1 MKFLNI
7 KLVIIILLGSIIAV
21 AQSPDIT
28 GLEYYF
34 DTDPGFGNGVQVAV
48 SPDSITSTTFDLDI
62 STLDA
67 GTHYAFIR
75 AKDEDGV
82 WSFIYKM
89 IIQKVETLPVTTLDD
104 IVDLEYFFDTDPGY
118 GNGTPIAVAAG
129 TVTSTT
135 FDIDI
140 SGLSKG
146 FHKVYFRSKDVNEI
160 WSLIYTQNVV
170 KVSEESIPPS
180 TDIVAMEYFFDTDP
194 GFGIG
199 TPVTVTAGTI
209 TSTAFDIDLTGLS
222 PGFHKV
228 YFRSMDEND
237 IWSLIYVQNLV
248 TVAEYPL
255 APSTDI
261 VAMEYFFDTDPGFGS
276 GTPVAI
282 TAGTATSTAFDIDIS
297 GLSTSFH
304 KVYFRTKNENDI
316 WSLNYIQNL
325 VTVAEYPL
333 APSTDIVAMEYFFDT
348 DPGFGNGTPVPVTAD
363 TVTNTAFDIDISG
376 LEAGYHKVY
385 FRTKNENEVWSLA
398 YIQNLVKVSVEPL
411 PESPDIVAMEYFI
424 DADPGFG
431 NGTDVPIIADSLID
445 ETFNIDVSALSP
457 HDHNLYVRVMDE
469 NNSWSLIVVDTF
481 NLAEVELTAY
491 LEGPYSGGNMSTTLN
506 SYGDLPLSQPFNVA
520 PWNYDGDESVPSI
533 PNVNIVDWI
542 LMEARNAVDAPSAT
556 TGTKIFRQ
564 AAFILNDGSVVDLDG
579 TSNLEFKVHVDSN
592 NFVVIYHRNH
602 LSIMSAEDLSHSGWK
617 YSYDFTTGSGQA
629 YNSGQKDI
637 GGVWGM
643 FAGNADGN
651 GEVHQN
657 DINNVWKGQAGG
669 NGYYS
674 GDLDL
679 NNEVNNQDKNDVW
692 LPNVGQSSQIPE

>member
-104 IVDLEYFFDTDPGY
+104 IVDLEYFFDTDPVY
-118 GNGTPIAVAAG
+118 GNGTPIAVVAG
-129 TVTSTT
+129 SVTSTT
-135 FDIDI
+135 FNIDI

-160 WSLIYTQNVV
+160 WSLIYVQNVV
-170 KVSEESIPPS
+170 KVLEEPI
-180 TDIVAMEYFFDTDP
+180 
-194 GFGIG
+194 
-199 TPVTVTAGTI
+199 
-209 TSTAFDIDLTGLS
+209 
-222 PGFHKV
+222 
-228 YFRSMDEND
+228 
-237 IWSLIYVQNLV
+237 Q
-248 TVAEYPL
+248 
-255 APSTDI
+255 PSTDI

-316 WSLNYIQNL
+316 WSLIYVQNL

-520 PWNYDGDESVPSI
+520 PWNYDGDETVSSI
-533 PNVNIVDWI
+533 PNANIVDWI
-542 LMEARNAVDAPSAT
+542 LMEARNAVDAGSAT
-556 TGTKIFRQ
+556 AGTIIFRQ
-564 AAFILNDGSVVDLDG
+564 AAFILNDGSIVGLDG
-579 TSNLEFKVHVDSN
+579 TSNLEFKVHINNN

-617 YSYDFTTGSGQA
+617 YSYDFTIGSGQA
-629 YNSGQKDI
+629 YNSGQKDL

-643 FAGNADGN
+643 LAGNADGN
-651 GEVHQN
+651 GEVHQD
-657 DINNVWKGQAGG
+657 DINNVWSGQAGE

-674 GDLDL
+674 GDMDM
-679 NNEVNNQDKNDVW
+679 NSEVNNQDKNDVW